1 MKTKDR
7 ILLNARQMF
16 NEFGYGNVTV
26 AMLAERLGI
35 AKGNLWYHFNDK
47 RSLLEALSLEYIE
60 LDKERRKIIPE
71 ENVILDGY
79 VRLLNTLA
87 NQIRDFRF
95 LFRDHSDYGEHSES
109 MLNHLPIIYD
119 ESLAQFKQFFIA
131 MKEANYLDI
140 EDSQIDSLALNSVI
154 IIRYNLE
161 FMRERQLLTQEDN
174 GSVLLTFEQ
183 HLTLFSDKL
192 SAESLKFLRA
202 SLLNSMRAE
211 VAA

>member
-131 MKEANYLDI
+131 MKEI
-140 EDSQIDSLALNSVI
+140 
-154 IIRYNLE
+154 
-161 FMRERQLLTQEDN
+161 
-174 GSVLLTFEQ
+174 G
-183 HLTLFSDKL
+183 
-192 SAESLKFLRA
+192 RA
-202 SLLNSMRAE
+202 
-211 VAA
+211 VV